1 MFDISSKIVYIC
13 KKMDMETLGS
23 TLKNARKA
31 IGFTL
36 RQVEESTGISNA
48 YLSQLENDKIKSPS
62 ANILYKL
69 SSLYKIPLN
78 DLLGNAGIIEN
89 EKKSESSD
97 HDEFMSNIAFS
108 SEDLTP
114 DERKEVLKYL
124 KFINS
129 QKNLK

>member
-1 MFDISSKIVYIC
+1 
-13 KKMDMETLGS
+13 MDMETLGS

-78 DLLGNAGIIEN
+78 DLLGNAGIIEK

-97 HDEFMSNIAFS
+97 HDEFMSSIAFS